1 MSDPVPNI
9 EVGKLTKRFGD
20 VTAIRDVSFS
30 VAHGE
35 IVGFLGPN
43 GAGKSTTL
51 RILCGLIPAS
61 SGVARICGI
70 PVASRPVEIKRRIG
84 YMAENNPLPEEMRV
98 VEYLDFRS
106 RLKGIR
112 GRGRK
117 RRVEEVMTL
126 CELNRTN
133 RKKVIGT
140 LSKGYR
146 QRVGIA
152 DAILGEP
159 EVIIMDEPTIGL
171 DPHQILAIRDL
182 IDTLRGTMS
191 VVLSSHILAEVE
203 LSCDRI
209 IIINQGRIVANGSA
223 DRLRRE
229 FVDSAKYVLS
239 FRGDSTGLLSSIKA
253 LDPYLHA
260 FTQKESQ
267 SDGIRK
273 IVFESSSRGDLSEKI
288 MSTISR
294 HPEARVRSLVRAES
308 SLEDIFLA
316 ATKRSWDETL

>member
-1 MSDPVPNI
+1 MSEPVPKI
-9 EVGKLTKRFGD
+9 EAGKLTKHYGD
-20 VTAIRDVSFS
+20 NAAIRDVSFTVS
-30 VAHGE
+30 IGE

-61 SGVARICGI
+61 SGVAKICGI
-70 PVASRPVEIKRRIG
+70 PVASRPEEIKRRIG
-84 YMAENNPLPEEMRV
+84 YMAENNPLPEDMRV

-112 GRGRK
+112 RRDRK
-117 RRVEEVMTL
+117 RKIEEVMAL
-126 CELNRTN
+126 CELNRTY

-152 DAILGEP
+152 DAILGQP
-159 EVIIMDEPTIGL
+159 EVIILDEPTIGL
-171 DPHQILAIRDL
+171 DPHQILAIREL
-182 IDTLRGTMS
+182 IDTLRGKMS
-191 VVLSSHILAEVE
+191 VVISSHILAEVE

-209 IIINQGRIVANGSA
+209 IIINQGRIVADGSA
-223 DRLRRE
+223 DRLRSE
-229 FVDSAKYVLS
+229 FVDSARYVLS
-239 FRGDSTGLLSSIKA
+239 IAGDSTGLLASIEA
-253 LDPYLHA
+253 LDPYLHG
-260 FTQKESQ
+260 FTQKESRK
-267 SDGIRK
+267 DGIRE
-273 IVFESSSRGDLSEKI
+273 IVFESSSREDLSERI

-294 HPEARVRSLVRAES
+294 HPEARVRSLVRTES

-316 ATKRSWDETL
+316 ATKRTWDETL